1 MLCKL
6 TGESL
11 QDEIVNATRAFTVLF
26 SFAPKF
32 DKEIKLPLTLFNIFI
47 SRRLRLKHLLIS
59 DKEIFIFVNSLGRKK
74 IFIILEFSEEPQEMA
89 QVL

>member
-11 QDEIVNATRAFTVLF
+11 QDEIVNATRALKVLF

-32 DKEIKLPLTLFNIFI
+32 DKEIKLPLTLSNIFI
-47 SRRLRLKHLLIS
+47 YRRL
-59 DKEIFIFVNSLGRKK
+59 
-74 IFIILEFSEEPQEMA
+74 
-89 QVL
+89 